1 MGGHRRHH
9 SEEELFEEYGSH
21 EVAQRL
27 IEQAGPEGDEM
38 RSVKGCFVVQRKSIR
53 LLWVIVLVSNVLAAH
68 SQAQG
73 SGSGG
78 GSGSGSGVGGMQPP
92 LVAPTGMQVLPGKEG
107 LGPVNVRQSGVFAL
121 PSDAVLAST
130 GFNISLTDPSGLTA
144 QLFVSPGAWPKGL
157 RSAPT
162 ITIYDPP
169 QVMSGAVTKGTLAGP
184 IVDFGPAGL
193 SLNGPAT
200 ILLPFSLSSCSSANS
215 CRASVS
221 GFVLA
226 QSLWNPATTNPTIDF
241 VNGLAGADVTVLAT
255 YTAMSSFGPV
265 NTNFNLVW
273 VPPQCAASC
282 ITGIIA
288 GVLFGTLIC
297 SFSLAAYFQG
307 IPPLP
312 SFDQYRVKKEEEEH
326 AVRMSLMAAVDES
339 RHPTDRSTR
348 PERTTSVKGTPART
362 QSSRSRGGDD
372 AIRVKSPVNPGE
384 MLKVTADVVGGA
396 KREETAEHKAVKLKQ
411 VLNPTKSTID
421 EDLEGGGGAREVW
434 GVDESAAEGSADDY
448 MDGEAFGK
456 VRVRMEIKKADELR
470 EAVKSA
476 LSVGTMASSMLK
488 STPDVD
494 VEIGVNGQTVAGKE
508 ESMC

>member
-9 SEEELFEEYGSH
+9 SEEEFCEEHGSH

-27 IEQAGPEGDEM
+27 IEQSGPEGEDRM
-38 RSVKGCFVVQRKSIR
+38 RSAKRSFVQRKSIR
-53 LLWVIVLVSNVLAAH
+53 LLWVVVLVSNVLEAH

-73 SGSGG
+73 SGAGG

-121 PSDAVLAST
+121 PSDAVLASS

-144 QLFVSPGAWPKGL
+144 QLFVPPGAWPKGL

-169 QVMSGAVTKGTLAGP
+169 QVMSGAVFKGTLAGP

-200 ILLPFSLSSCSSANS
+200 ILLPFFLSSCSSMNS
-215 CRASVS
+215 CQASVS
-221 GFVLA
+221 GFLLA
-226 QSLWNPATTNPTIDF
+226 QSQWIPATTNPTTDF
-241 VNGLAGADVTVLAT
+241 ANGLAGADVNVLAT

-307 IPPLP
+307 VPPLP
-312 SFDQYRVKKEEEEH
+312 SFDQYRIKREEEEQ
-326 AVRMSLMAAVDES
+326 AVRISLMASVDES
-339 RHPTDRSTR
+339 RHPTDKSTR
-348 PERTTSVKGTPART
+348 PERTASVKNTPART

-372 AIRVKSPVNPGE
+372 AIRVKSPLNPGE
-384 MLKVTADVVGGA
+384 TLKVTADVVGGV

-411 VLNPTKSTID
+411 VLNPSKSAIN
-421 EDLEGGGGAREVW
+421 EDLEGGRGGHEV
-434 GVDESAAEGSADDY
+434 GGDDDAAAEGSADDY

-476 LSVGTMASSMLK
+476 LSVGSMASSMLK